1 VAEGA
6 AAVATQEPAL
16 AASPSDPGHG
26 AASES
31 VSRRQDPDLVAVP
44 MEPDQELVYGWM
56 GLSPAL
62 LLDPAP
68 TGENLVVRIV
78 RPGEDQD
85 AVLEAARQQL
95 AASGSRRRRRGG
107 RGGGAAE
114 AGSGSR
120 SGSDVQT
127 PRHEDD
133 SSARQDDSV
142 TPLVEI
148 TPLPDQFG
156 EEAPPMTTVI
166 ESTVLQIPV
175 SQVSAPAQGAA
186 GRSPSRGRHVRRTD
200 GPAVAVAEAPAEA
213 PSETSAPETEPGG
226 EPRRRRRRSSA
237 AV

>member
-1 VAEGA
+1 M
-6 AAVATQEPAL
+6 
-16 AASPSDPGHG
+16 D
-26 AASES
+26 
-31 VSRRQDPDLVAVP
+31 
-44 MEPDQELVYGWM
+44 PDQELVYGWM

-62 LLDPAP
+62 LLDPPP

-95 AASGSRRRRRGG
+95 AVSGSRRRRRGG
-107 RGGGAAE
+107 RGGGASE
-114 AGSGSR
+114 AGAGSR
-120 SGSDVQT
+120 SGGDVQIQ
-127 PRHEDD
+127 RHEEDTRP
-133 SSARQDDSV
+133 RQDDSV

-148 TPLPDQFG
+148 TPLPDQFE

-166 ESTVLQIPV
+166 ESTVMQIPV

-186 GRSPSRGRHVRRTD
+186 SRYPSRSRDIRRTE
-200 GPAVAVAEAPAEA
+200 GPAVAVAEAPVEA
-213 PSETSAPETEPGG
+213 PSETSAPETELGG